1 MKALKIIGA
10 IFATILV
17 AVAIFYVG
25 WMRPPS
31 PESVCDNLARI
42 MKKEAN
48 VEMSEKDRASCI
60 RQMGTPPQF
69 GRVPW
74 VKQLKCIRDAETSKD
89 LDACKGP
96 TGL

>member
-1 MKALKIIGA
+1 MKALKIVGA
-10 IFATILV
+10 IVATIVAAV
-17 AVAIFYVG
+17 AVFYIG
-25 WMRPPS
+25 WLRPPS
-31 PESVCDNLARI
+31 PESVCDNVARI

-48 VEMSEKDRASCI
+48 VEMGEKDRAACI
-60 RQMGTPPQF
+60 RQMGTPPEF

-74 VKQLKCIRDAETSKD
+74 VKQLKCIRDADTAKD